1 MLLYNTI
8 RRCSTLRQLL
18 GRSPRGE
25 AMFSEVRV
33 GERRTGYSVHVRMG
47 GSKLQ
52 DLLGTL
58 VDLLRFLGG
67 GLRSVAPVIGILLVF
82 QLLVLRQPLE
92 NWREIAVGL
101 ALTVVGLVIFLR
113 GLEVGLTPLGEAAS
127 GALAQRGSLVLVM
140 VFGVALGYG
149 ATLAEPALRILAER
163 VEELTGGAL
172 GSTLFTQ
179 TVAVGVAV
187 GMAVGAARIV
197 LGIEVTPFFIPA
209 LALALVL
216 TFFAPERYTGL
227 AFDAALATTG
237 PVTVPLA
244 VALGGGLAITLER
257 GDILV
262 FGFGLVAFAALGPIL
277 AVLVLGIL
285 LGDPAGGG

>member
-1 MLLYNTI
+1 
-8 RRCSTLRQLL
+8 
-18 GRSPRGE
+18 
-25 AMFSEVRV
+25 
-33 GERRTGYSVHVRMG
+33 MG

-52 DLLGTL
+52 DLLGTA

-67 GLRSVAPVIGILLVF
+67 GLRSVAPVIGILLIF

-113 GLEVGLTPLGEAAS
+113 GLEIGLTPLGEAAS
-127 GALAQRGSLVLVM
+127 GALAQRGSLVLVTA
-140 VFGVALGYG
+140 FGVALGYG
-149 ATLAEPALRILAER
+149 ATLAEPALRILAGR
-163 VEELTGGAL
+163 VEDLTGGTL
-172 GSTLFTQ
+172 GTTLFTQ
-179 TVAVGVAV
+179 TVAVGVAL
-187 GMAVGAARIV
+187 GLGVGAARIV
-197 LGIEVTPFFIPA
+197 LGIELTPFFIPA

-244 VALGGGLAITLER
+244 VALGSGLALALER

-262 FGFGLVAFAALGPIL
+262 FGFGLVAFAAGGT
-277 AVLVLGIL
+277 VLCVLMLGIV
-285 LGDPAGGG
+285 LGDPSGG

>member
-1 MLLYNTI
+1 ML
-8 RRCSTLRQLL
+8 
-18 GRSPRGE
+18 
-25 AMFSEVRV
+25 
-33 GERRTGYSVHVRMG
+33 VRMG

-58 VDLLRFLGG
+58 VDLLKVLGG

-127 GALAQRGSLVLVM
+127 GALARRGSLALVTA
-140 VFGVALGYG
+140 FGVALGYG

-163 VEELTGGAL
+163 VEDLTGGAL
-172 GSTLFTQ
+172 GTTLFTQ
-179 TVAVGVAV
+179 TVAVGVAI
-187 GMAVGAARIV
+187 GLGVGAARIV
-197 LGIEVTPFFIPA
+197 LGIELTPFFIPA
-209 LALALVL
+209 LALTLVL

-244 VALGGGLAITLER
+244 VALGSGLALALER

-262 FGFGLVAFAALGPIL
+262 FGFGLVAFAALGP
-277 AVLVLGIL
+277 VLCVLMLGIV
-285 LGDPAGGG
+285 LGDPSGG

>member
-1 MLLYNTI
+1 
-8 RRCSTLRQLL
+8 
-18 GRSPRGE
+18 
-25 AMFSEVRV
+25 
-33 GERRTGYSVHVRMG
+33 MG

-52 DLLGTL
+52 DLLGTA

-67 GLRSVAPVIGILLVF
+67 GLRSVAPVIGILLIF
-82 QLLVLRQPLE
+82 QLFVLRQPLE

-113 GLEVGLTPLGEAAS
+113 GLEIGLTPLGEAAS
-127 GALAQRGSLVLVM
+127 GALAQRGSLVLVTA
-140 VFGVALGYG
+140 FGVALGYG
-149 ATLAEPALRILAER
+149 ATLAEPALRILAGR
-163 VEELTGGAL
+163 VEDLTGGTL
-172 GSTLFTQ
+172 GTTLFTQ
-179 TVAVGVAV
+179 TVAVGVAL
-187 GMAVGAARIV
+187 GLGVGAARIV
-197 LGIEVTPFFIPA
+197 LGIELTPFFIPA

-244 VALGGGLAITLER
+244 VALGSGLALALER

-262 FGFGLVAFAALGPIL
+262 FGFGLVAFAALGP
-277 AVLVLGIL
+277 VLCVLMLGIV
-285 LGDPAGGG
+285 LGDPSGG

>member
-1 MLLYNTI
+1 
-8 RRCSTLRQLL
+8 
-18 GRSPRGE
+18 
-25 AMFSEVRV
+25 
-33 GERRTGYSVHVRMG
+33 
-47 GSKLQ
+47 
-52 DLLGTL
+52 

-92 NWREIAVGL
+92 NWRGIAVGL
-101 ALTVVGLVIFLR
+101 VLTVFGLVILLK

-127 GALAQRGSLVLVM
+127 GALARRGSLTLVVL
-140 VFGVALGYG
+140 FGIALGYG

-172 GSTLFTQ
+172 GTTLFVQ

-187 GMAVGAARIV
+187 GLGVGAARIV

-209 LALALVL
+209 LSLALVL

-244 VALGGGLAITLER
+244 VALGSGLALALDR
-257 GDILV
+257 GDLLV
-262 FGFGLVAFAALGPIL
+262 YGFGLVAFAALGPIL
-277 AVLVLGIL
+277 AVLLLGIVLGE
-285 LGDPAGGG
+285 PSGGG

>member
-1 MLLYNTI
+1 MQELVGTGWELLKI
-8 RRCSTLRQLL
+8 
-18 GRSPRGE
+18 
-25 AMFSEVRV
+25 
-33 GERRTGYSVHVRMG
+33 
-47 GSKLQ
+47 
-52 DLLGTL
+52 
-58 VDLLRFLGG
+58 LGG

-82 QLLVLRQPLE
+82 QLLILRQPLE

-101 ALTVVGLVIFLR
+101 VLTVVGLVIFLK
-113 GLEVGLTPLGEAAS
+113 GLEIGLTPLGEAAS
-127 GALAQRGSLVLVM
+127 GALAQRRSLVLVV

-149 ATLAEPALRILAER
+149 ATLAEPALQILADR
-163 VEELTGGAL
+163 VEELTAGAL
-172 GSTLFTQ
+172 GTTLFVQ
-179 TVAVGVAV
+179 TVAVGVAL
-187 GMAVGAARIV
+187 GMAVGASRIV

-209 LALALVL
+209 LALAIVL

-244 VALGGGLAITLER
+244 VALGGGLALALDR

-277 AVLVLGIL
+277 CVLVLGIL
-285 LGDPAGGG
+285 LGDPAGG

>member
-1 MLLYNTI
+1 M
-8 RRCSTLRQLL
+8 
-18 GRSPRGE
+18 
-25 AMFSEVRV
+25 V
-33 GERRTGYSVHVRMG
+33 
-47 GSKLQ
+47 
-52 DLLGTL
+52 

-67 GLRSVAPVIGILLVF
+67 GLRGVAPVIGILLVF

-92 NWREIAVGL
+92 NWRGIAVGL
-101 ALTVVGLVIFLR
+101 VLTVVGLVIFLK

-127 GALAQRGSLVLVM
+127 GALAQRGSLVLVAL
-140 VFGVALGYG
+140 FGIALGYG

-172 GSTLFTQ
+172 GSTLFVQ
-179 TVAVGVAV
+179 TVAVGVAI
-187 GMAVGAARIV
+187 GLGVGAARIV

-209 LALALVL
+209 LALTLVL

-244 VALGGGLAITLER
+244 VALGSGLAFALDR
-257 GDILV
+257 GDLLV

-277 AVLVLGIL
+277 AVLLLGIV